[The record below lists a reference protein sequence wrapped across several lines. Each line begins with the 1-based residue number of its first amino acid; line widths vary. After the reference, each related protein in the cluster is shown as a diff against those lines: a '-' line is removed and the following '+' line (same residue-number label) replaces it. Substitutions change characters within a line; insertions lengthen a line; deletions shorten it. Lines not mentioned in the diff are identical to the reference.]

1 MKSKCTLIIGMM
13 TMICFFVAGVAV
25 CLAQGDSKIGQKEWS
40 RIIES
45 KVAEQVGDT
54 GIINYE
60 DGYVEAVGIGAV
72 DPARVKGTSARP
84 MCLRAATVVAY
95 RNLLEVTKGV
105 QIDSQTTIRD
115 FVTES
120 DVINA
125 AISGFVKG
133 ARTVNTDYLSDG
145 TCEVTLRMSLSGK
158 FAQTIIPKAIQEQQK
173 RESSP
178 PAPVI
183 PEPPP
188 VKPEPAPV
196 IPEPPPVKPEP
207 APVKSATMPAAAPV
221 YTGMVIDARG
231 LGARP
236 AMSPKIVDEAGAE
249 VYGSM
254 VVDKTYAVS
263 QGISGYARDLTAAQG
278 NQRVTDNPVTV
289 KGVSAEGAGKADIK
303 ISNDEARQIRS
314 AAENLSFMKKC
325 RVMIV
330 LD

>member
-1 MKSKCTLIIGMM
+1 MKSKCTVIIGMM
-13 TMICFFVAGVAV
+13 AMICFFVAGTAV
-25 CLAQGDSKIGQKEWS
+25 CLAQPEGKIGQKEWS
-40 RIIES
+40 KIIES
-45 KVAEQVGDT
+45 KVAEQMGDT

-72 DPARVKGTSARP
+72 DPAKVKGTNARP

-105 QIDSQTTIRD
+105 QVDSQTTVRD

-145 TCEVTLRMSLSGK
+145 TCEVTLRMSLSGR

-173 RESSP
+173 RESPP
-178 PAPVI
+178 PA
-183 PEPPP
+183 P
-188 VKPEPAPV
+188 VKPEPAA
-196 IPEPPPVKPEP
+196 VKP
-207 APVKSATMPAAAPV
+207 APMPV
-221 YTGMVIDARG
+221 YTGMVVDARG

-254 VVDKTYAVS
+254 IVDKTYAVS

-303 ISNDEARQIRS
+303 ISNDDAKQIRS
-314 AAENLSFMKKC
+314 ATENLSFMKKC

>member
-1 MKSKCTLIIGMM
+1 MKSKCTVIIGMM
-13 TMICFFVAGVAV
+13 AMICFFVAGTAV
-25 CLAQGDSKIGQKEWS
+25 CLAQPEGKIGQKEWS
-40 RIIES
+40 KIIES
-45 KVAEQVGDT
+45 KVAEQMGDT

-72 DPARVKGTSARP
+72 DPAKVKGTNARP

-105 QIDSQTTIRD
+105 QVDSQTTIRD

-120 DVINA
+120 DIINA

-133 ARTVNTDYLSDG
+133 ARNVNTDYLSDG

-173 RESSP
+173 RESPP
-178 PAPVI
+178 PA
-183 PEPPP
+183 P
-188 VKPEPAPV
+188 VKPEPAA
-196 IPEPPPVKPEP
+196 VKP
-207 APVKSATMPAAAPV
+207 APMPV
-221 YTGMVIDARG
+221 YTGMVVDARG

-254 VVDKTYAVS
+254 IVDKTYAVS

-303 ISNDEARQIRS
+303 ISNDDAKQIRS
-314 AAENLSFMKKC
+314 ATENLSFMKKC

>member
-13 TMICFFVAGVAV
+13 AMICFFVAGATL
-25 CLAQGDSKIGQKEWS
+25 CLAQPEGKIGQKEWS
-40 RIIES
+40 KIIES

-72 DPARVKGTSARP
+72 DPAKIKGTNARP

-173 RESSP
+173 RESP
-178 PAPVI
+178 PPPPVK

-188 VKPEPAPV
+188 VKPEPAPG
-196 IPEPPPVKPEP
+196 KPLP
-207 APVKSATMPAAAPV
+207 MPAAAPV
-221 YTGMVIDARG
+221 YTGMVVDARG
-231 LGARP
+231 LGVRP

-254 VVDKTYAVS
+254 IVDKTYAVS

-303 ISNDEARQIRS
+303 ISNDDARQIRS
-314 AAENLSFMKKC
+314 ATENLSFMKKC

>member
-1 MKSKCTLIIGMM
+1 MKSKGTVIIGMM
-13 TMICFFVAGVAV
+13 AMICFFVAGAAV
-25 CLAQGDSKIGQKEWS
+25 CLAQPEGKIGQKEWS
-40 RIIES
+40 KIIES

-72 DPARVKGTSARP
+72 DPAKVKGTNARP

-133 ARTVNTDYLSDG
+133 ARSVNTDYLSDG
-145 TCEVTLRMSLSGK
+145 TCEVTLRMSLSGR

-173 RESSP
+173 RETPP
-178 PAPVI
+178 PA
-183 PEPPP
+183 
-188 VKPEPAPV
+188 
-196 IPEPPPVKPEP
+196 PVKPEP
-207 APVKSATMPAAAPV
+207 APVKPVPMPAAAPV

-254 VVDKTYAVS
+254 IVDKTYAVS

-303 ISNDEARQIRS
+303 ISNDDAKQIRS
-314 AAENLSFMKKC
+314 ATENLSFMKKC

>member
-1 MKSKCTLIIGMM
+1 MKSKGAVIVGMM
-13 TMICFFVAGVAV
+13 AMVCFLFAGFTP
-25 CLAQGDSKIGQKEWS
+25 CLAQEKSTVSQKEWS
-40 RIIES
+40 KIIES

-72 DPARVKGTSARP
+72 DPAKIKGSNARP

-105 QIDSQTTIRD
+105 QVDSQTTVRN

-158 FAQTIIPKAIQEQQK
+158 FAQTIIPKAIQEEQK
-173 RESSP
+173 RELP
-178 PAPVI
+178 PPPTVKPGPAP
-183 PEPPP
+183 
-188 VKPEPAPV
+188 AG
-196 IPEPPPVKPEP
+196 
-207 APVKSATMPAAAPV
+207 APV
-221 YTGMVIDARG
+221 YTGMVVDARG

-254 VVDKTYAVS
+254 VVDKTFAVS

-278 NQRVTDNPVTV
+278 NQRVTNNPVTV

-303 ISNDEARQIRS
+303 ISNDDASQIRS
-314 AAENLSFMKKC
+314 STENLSFMKKC

>member
-13 TMICFFVAGVAV
+13 AMICFFVAGATL
-25 CLAQGDSKIGQKEWS
+25 CLAQPEGKIGQKEWS
-40 RIIES
+40 KIIES

-72 DPARVKGTSARP
+72 DPAKIKGTNARP

-173 RESSP
+173 RESP
-178 PAPVI
+178 P
-183 PEPPP
+183 
-188 VKPEPAPV
+188 
-196 IPEPPPVKPEP
+196 PPPVKPEP
-207 APVKSATMPAAAPV
+207 APVKPLPMPAAAPV
-221 YTGMVIDARG
+221 YTGMVVDARG
-231 LGARP
+231 LGVRP

-254 VVDKTYAVS
+254 IVDKTYAVS

-303 ISNDEARQIRS
+303 ISNDDAKQIRS
-314 AAENLSFMKKC
+314 ATENLSFMKKC

>member
-1 MKSKCTLIIGMM
+1 MKSKCTVIIGMM
-13 TMICFFVAGVAV
+13 AMICFLIAGATV
-25 CLAQGDSKIGQKEWS
+25 CLAQPEGKIGQKEWS
-40 RIIES
+40 KIIES
-45 KVAEQVGDT
+45 KVAEQAGDRA
-54 GIINYE
+54 IINYE

-72 DPARVKGTSARP
+72 DPAKVKGTNARP
-84 MCLRAATVVAY
+84 MCLRAATVDGY
-95 RNLLEVTKGV
+95 RNLLEATKGI
-105 QIDSQTTIRD
+105 QIDSQTTVRD

-125 AISGFVKG
+125 AVSGLVKG
-133 ARTVNTDYLSDG
+133 AQVVNKDYLSDG
-145 TCEVTLRMSLSGK
+145 TCEVTLRMSLSGR
-158 FAQTIIPKAIQEQQK
+158 FAQTIIPKAISEQQK
-173 RESSP
+173 RESPP
-178 PAPVI
+178 PAPV
-183 PEPPP
+183 
-188 VKPEPAPV
+188 K
-196 IPEPPPVKPEP
+196 PEPPPVKPEP
-207 APVKSATMPAAAPV
+207 APVKPVPTPAAAPV
-221 YTGMVIDARG
+221 FTGMVVDARG

-254 VVDKTYAVS
+254 IVDKTYAVS

-289 KGVSAEGAGKADIK
+289 KGVSAEGAGKADIR
-303 ISNDEARQIRS
+303 ISNDDAGQIRS

>member
-1 MKSKCTLIIGMM
+1 MKSKCTVIIGMM
-13 TMICFFVAGVAV
+13 AMICFFVAGTAV
-25 CLAQGDSKIGQKEWS
+25 CLAQTEGKIGQKEWS
-40 RIIES
+40 KIIES

-72 DPARVKGTSARP
+72 DTAKIKGSNARP

-158 FAQTIIPKAIQEQQK
+158 FAQTIIPRAIQEQQK
-173 RESSP
+173 RESPP
-178 PAPVI
+178 PA
-183 PEPPP
+183 P
-188 VKPEPAPV
+188 VKPEPAS
-196 IPEPPPVKPEP
+196 VKPVP
-207 APVKSATMPAAAPV
+207 TPAAAPV
-221 YTGMVIDARG
+221 YTGMVVDARG
-231 LGARP
+231 LGVRP

-254 VVDKTYAVS
+254 IVDKTYAVS

-303 ISNDEARQIRS
+303 ISNDDAKQIRS
-314 AAENLSFMKKC
+314 TEESLGFMKKC

>member
-1 MKSKCTLIIGMM
+1 MKSKCTVIIGMM
-13 TMICFFVAGVAV
+13 AMICFFVAGAAV
-25 CLAQGDSKIGQKEWS
+25 CLAQPEGKIGQKEWS
-40 RIIES
+40 KIIES

-72 DPARVKGTSARP
+72 DTAKVKGTNARP

-95 RNLLEVTKGV
+95 RNLLEATKGV
-105 QIDSQTTIRD
+105 QVDSQTTVRD
-115 FVTES
+115 FATES

-133 ARTVNTDYLSDG
+133 ARAVNTDYLSDG

-158 FAQTIIPKAIQEQQK
+158 FAQTIIPKAIQEGQK
-173 RESSP
+173 RES
-178 PAPVI
+178 
-183 PEPPP
+183 PPP
-188 VKPEPAPV
+188 
-196 IPEPPPVKPEP
+196 IRPEP
-207 APVKSATMPAAAPV
+207 APVKPGPSPAAAPV
-221 YTGMVIDARG
+221 YTGMVVDARG

-236 AMSPKIVDEAGAE
+236 AMSPKIVDETGAE
-249 VYGSM
+249 VYGSV
-254 VVDKTYAVS
+254 VVDKTFAVS

-278 NQRVTDNPVTV
+278 NQRVTNNPLTV

>member
-13 TMICFFVAGVAV
+13 AMICFFVAGATL
-25 CLAQGDSKIGQKEWS
+25 CLAQPEGKIGQKEWS
-40 RIIES
+40 KIIES

-72 DPARVKGTSARP
+72 DPAKIKGTNARP

-173 RESSP
+173 RESPP
-178 PAPVI
+178 PA
-183 PEPPP
+183 P
-188 VKPEPAPV
+188 VKPEPAA
-196 IPEPPPVKPEP
+196 VKPVP
-207 APVKSATMPAAAPV
+207 TPAAPV

-254 VVDKTYAVS
+254 IVDKTYAVS

-303 ISNDEARQIRS
+303 ISNDDARQIRS
-314 AAENLSFMKKC
+314 ATENLSFMKKC